1 MAMNDSI
8 LFSAEVL
15 NALLAV
21 LSVGIPVLILFRL
34 VNKSFKNQR
43 QIKLL
48 QKELNNLNKD

>member
-1 MAMNDSI
+1 MNDSI

-21 LSVGIPVLILFRL
+21 LSVGIPVRILFRL
-34 VNKSFKNQR
+34 VNKSFKSQR
-43 QIKLL
+43 QVKLL